1 MSSILKALKKL
12 EEEKVARNPES
23 LNINAELLTGGGASK
38 GTSVFKSV
46 TFGVL
51 LAVCGASAMYFYM
64 KKGAAPAPAPIPSVS
79 SALPAG
85 TAGSEQV
92 KNTPPLPVPTARIV
106 TEKIKPAAPLIVG
119 KQPAAVQEKPAK
131 IKTQTQIQTAKAP
144 TKPAAASIAPRG
156 DEQAKTV
163 TVLPKTSAATPAAQ
177 LPALKVSGI
186 AYQDG
191 VDSVAMI
198 NGVTASNGSVVEGAR
213 VDRILRDR
221 VQFSYGAE
229 KFEIQLGKSNR

>member
-23 LNINAELLTGGGASK
+23 LNINAELLSGGASA
-38 GTSVFKSV
+38 GRTSAMKTVA
-46 TFGVL
+46 FGLL
-51 LAVCGASAMYFYM
+51 LAACGASGMYFYM
-64 KKGAAPAPAPIPSVS
+64 KKGAAPAPPSISSVS
-79 SALPAG
+79 LPQSTDVAGSGQVKKTAPLPAQ
-85 TAGSEQV
+85 T
-92 KNTPPLPVPTARIV
+92 VPTARIE
-106 TEKIKPAAPLIVG
+106 TEKIAPAASLSAVT
-119 KQPAAVQEKPAK
+119 QPDSAQRKPVK
-131 IKTQTQIQTAKAP
+131 SRHQTPVQTAKSPVAP
-144 TKPAAASIAPRG
+144 IASRSG
-156 DEQAKTV
+156 EQAKNIAAS
-163 TVLPKTSAATPAAQ
+163 PKPSVSTPAAQ